1 MSKSNIPNGL
11 FYTKEHEWILIEG
24 ENATVGI
31 TDHAQSELGDI
42 VFVEL
47 PEVDD
52 STEEGDTVGTIE
64 AVKTV
69 ADIYNPIDGIILEV
83 NATLE
88 DEANIINEDPYGDGW
103 IYKIKINKEATGLM
117 TSEEY
122 KDFIK

>member
-103 IYKIKINKEATGLM
+103 IYKIKINKETTGLM